1 MVGFMSAVYVHLDQQ
16 ERIAIQMWLRFG
28 MSAGKIAA
36 ELGRSRSTIV
46 RELRRNGWK
55 GKRGSLDLGYDPCRA
70 ERRARRL
77 ARKPRVKRKLVV
89 GSLLWNRVMGLLGQG
104 LSPSQIARTLRDM
117 ADPERLS
124 HETIYTTL
132 YAMPRGQLR
141 SDLLKL
147 TRRRHHVRRPQRGSK
162 APRKPPIPEMT
173 LIDHRPSEVDKRII
187 PGHWEGDLIIG
198 KGNLSQV
205 GVLVERATLYVVLV
219 KLANSKAETVARAFS
234 RILNRFQS
242 QWRRSLT
249 FDQGSE
255 MRQHQKL
262 TKKTSVKVYFA
273 HPHSPWE
280 RGICENTN
288 GLLRQ
293 YLPKGTDLSVHTQR
307 HLDAIAW
314 QMNVRPRKTLGWAAP
329 AELFLPKGAFDFS
342 QYWSSPKILTAPIL
356 IPR

>member
-1 MVGFMSAVYVHLDQQ
+1 MIAFMSSGYVHLD
-16 ERIAIQMWLRFG
+16 EHDRIAIQVWLRHG
-28 MSAGKIAA
+28 LSAGRIAL
-36 ELGRSRSTIV
+36 ELGRSRSTIL

-55 GKRGSLDLGYDPCRA
+55 GKRGGLDRGYDPVKA

-77 ARKPRVKRKLVV
+77 ARRPRVKRKLRVGRALWGRVV
-89 GSLLWNRVMGLLGQG
+89 GLLKQG
-104 LSPSQIARTLRDM
+104 LSPAQIARTLREM
-117 ADPERLS
+117 AEPERLS
-124 HETIYTTL
+124 HDTIYTAL

-147 TRRRHHVRRPQRGSK
+147 TRRRHHARRPQRGSK
-162 APRKPPIPEMT
+162 GPRKPPIPDMT
-173 LIDHRPSEVDKRII
+173 PIDHRPDEVDKRVI

-198 KGNLSQV
+198 KGNLSQI

-219 KLANSKAETVARAFS
+219 KLPNSNAATVAKAFS
-234 RILNRFQS
+234 KILNRFDA

-255 MRQHQKL
+255 MRQHKTL
-262 TKKTSVKVYFA
+262 TQKTSVKVYFA

-293 YLPKGTDLSVHTQR
+293 YLPKGTDLSVHSQR

-329 AELFLPKGAFDFS
+329 AALFLPKGAFNFS
-342 QYWSSPKILTAPIL
+342 QYWSSPKTLKAPTL